1 MPFYTLYLKLCNDKK
16 VKPTR
21 AGVDMGFSKAA
32 ITGWSRGG
40 LPTDSNLLVI
50 SEYFGVPLSELMAC
64 SDIAGRGKKKQSKEE
79 EPVQKVELTLEEEQ
93 LLRCWRL
100 ASADEKETVA
110 FALRKHGMP
119 FPERK

>member
-1 MPFYTLYLKLCNDKK
+1 MLFYTLYLKLCNDKK

-32 ITGWSRGG
+32 ITNWSKGR
-40 LPTDSNLLVI
+40 LPTDSNLLII
-50 SEYFGVPLSELMAC
+50 SEYFGVPISELMAC
-64 SDIAGRGKKKQSKEE
+64 SDIAGRGKNKVTANEE
-79 EPVQKVELTLEEEQ
+79 STPKIELSFEEEQ
-93 LLRCWRL
+93 LIRCWRL

>member
-1 MPFYTLYLKLCNDKK
+1 MLFYTLYLKLCNDKK

-21 AGVDMGFSKAA
+21 AGVEMGFSKAA
-32 ITGWSRGG
+32 ITNWSKGS
-40 LPTDSNLLVI
+40 LPTDSNLLAI

-64 SDIAGRGKKKQSKEE
+64 SDIAERGKKKVTANEDTTPQI
-79 EPVQKVELTLEEEQ
+79 ELTLEEEQ